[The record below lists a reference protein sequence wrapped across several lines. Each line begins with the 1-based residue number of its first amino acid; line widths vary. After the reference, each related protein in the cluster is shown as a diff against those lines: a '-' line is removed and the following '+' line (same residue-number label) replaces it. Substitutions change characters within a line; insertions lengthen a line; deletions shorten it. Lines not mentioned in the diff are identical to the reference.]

1 MTPKAKLALVGLGS
15 LAGLAALFAV
25 AGTASASP
33 ATTQP
38 SGGTPGPSNQWPSDG
53 MPWNI
58 YSATTLNRQRAY
70 NAAVQAANMSAFDTD
85 EIPLF
90 GRPYLTE
97 DGILGPNTC
106 TELSY
111 WQSWG
116 GPNVPIACRVSDI

>member
-1 MTPKAKLALVGLGS
+1 MTPRAKLALVGLGS

-33 ATTQP
+33 ASATP
-38 SGGTPGPSNQWPSDG
+38 SGGTPGPTNQWPSDG

-70 NAAVQAANMSAFDTD
+70 NAAVIAANTSLEDD
-85 EIPLF
+85 PLF
-90 GRPYLTE
+90 GRPYLVE
-97 DGILGPNTC
+97 DGILGPDSC
-106 TELSY
+106 SQLSY

-116 GPNVPIACRVSDI
+116 GPNVPIACRVSNI